1 MTIQELIQKITD
13 SVLSESA
20 KKQIIDLAGTYSEV
34 TPDLEDQVKALI
46 QEDIDRDLAALGADE
61 NSPEIQAVQAELEAG
76 LAEVDAELDQD
87 MTYVDQELKELDAM
101 RLEITRAEE
110 ALKIEQ
116 LRNDLTAGS

>member
-1 MTIQELIQKITD
+1 
-13 SVLSESA
+13 
-20 KKQIIDLAGTYSEV
+20 
-34 TPDLEDQVKALI
+34 
-46 QEDIDRDLAALGADE
+46 LAALGADE

-87 MTYVDQELKELDAM
+87 MAYVDQELKELDAM

>member
-13 SVLSESA
+13 SVLSEGA
-20 KKQIIDLAGTYSEV
+20 KKQIIDLANTYTEV

-61 NSPEIQAVQAELEAG
+61 DGPEVQAIQAELEAG
-76 LAEVDAELDQD
+76 LAAVDAELDQD
-87 MTYVDQELKELDAM
+87 MAYVDQELKELDAM